1 MLTGFTKILAVQSCL
16 DTCSHDTLIYTVSEL
31 QETQQNVKSYSCRT
45 QLTLFLLSSMRHPL
59 PCEGCD
65 RIGSG
70 GLEPIKPD
78 KGVKK

>member
-1 MLTGFTKILAVQSCL
+1 MLIGFPKILVVQSCL
-16 DTCSHDTLIYTVSEL
+16 DTCSHDIHSFRAARNAAKCE
-31 QETQQNVKSYSCRT
+31 KSYSCRT
-45 QLTLFLLSSMRHPL
+45 QLTLDLLSSMRHPL